1 MPQVYTTSIPSISA
15 TREQV
20 AELVCSGQPLAAKT
34 LISDTLCL
42 VEQALTP
49 ALDAATAATIVAA
62 KRHAIERIRLLAS
75 EAQPWD
81 DEVAA

>member
-1 MPQVYTTSIPSISA
+1 MTPTTTSIPSISA
-15 TREQV
+15 IREQV

-34 LISDTLCL
+34 LISDAICL
-42 VEQALTP
+42 VEQALMP
-49 ALDAATAATIVAA
+49 ALDADTAATIVAA
-62 KRHAIERIRLLAS
+62 KRHAIERIRLLAN

>member
-15 TREQV
+15 IRDQV
-20 AELVCSGQPLAAKT
+20 AELVRSGQPLAAKT
-34 LISDTLCL
+34 LISITLCL